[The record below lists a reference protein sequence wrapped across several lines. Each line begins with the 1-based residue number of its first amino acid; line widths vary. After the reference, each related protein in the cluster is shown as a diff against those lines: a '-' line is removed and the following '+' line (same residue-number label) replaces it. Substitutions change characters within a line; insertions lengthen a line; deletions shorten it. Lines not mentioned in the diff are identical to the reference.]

1 MTPFGLLGLLLTIF
15 GLGIV
20 TYMLMQWNNER
31 PRSKD
36 GDKDN
41 KI

>member
-31 PRSKD
+31 PRDRKDDDSK
-36 GDKDN
+36 
-41 KI
+41 I